1 MSEMYLKRIAE
12 SLELLLNRQSSGRAA
27 KPTSMRERRMQA
39 LALMVELDGN
49 LTAIAKQI
57 GCSRTTLQKDK
68 TLVRL
73 IRQWQTG
80 RDLLQGSPR
89 LRQSTVTYDEYDHE

>member
-1 MSEMYLKRIAE
+1 
-12 SLELLLNRQSSGRAA
+12 
-27 KPTSMRERRMQA
+27 MQA